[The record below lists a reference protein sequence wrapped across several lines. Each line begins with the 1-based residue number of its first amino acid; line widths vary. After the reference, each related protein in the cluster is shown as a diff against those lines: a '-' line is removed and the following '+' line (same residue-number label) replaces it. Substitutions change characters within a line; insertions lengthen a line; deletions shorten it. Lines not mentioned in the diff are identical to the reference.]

1 MRLIDADALADAS
14 CSGGV
19 CAECD
24 DMHGGNNVVANCSEV
39 RFHFLKLIKDAP
51 TIEERKKGK
60 WNTYCHGDIDFSHS
74 CNQCGYSAPYQMIG
88 GEFFQKKWN
97 FCPSCGADMRKAK
110 FDEKGG
116 QT

>member
-39 RFHFLKLIKDAP
+39 RFHFLKFIKDAP
-51 TIEERKKGK
+51 TIEERKIGR
-60 WNTYCHGDIDFSHS
+60 WLHTRVSYEQSVTGYFLLSS
-74 CNQCGYSAPYQMIG
+74 CECSECGVICEQES
-88 GEFFQKKWN
+88 N
-97 FCPSCGADMRKAK
+97 FCPNCGADMRRTK
-110 FDEKGG
+110 FDGKKG

>member
-24 DMHGGNNVVANCSEV
+24 DMHCGNNVVANCSEV

-51 TIEERKKGK
+51 TIEERKEGTWVKMSDADGEYYACSECGEDLPRHIDR
-60 WNTYCHGDIDFSHS
+60 THYCP
-74 CNQCGYSAPYQMIG
+74 NCGSYNR
-88 GEFFQKKWN
+88 GEQ
-97 FCPSCGADMRKAK
+97 DDDRRV
-110 FDEKGG
+110 
-116 QT
+116 